1 MKLRRITTA
10 LFVSAMFMLNSACGN
25 SGKNTDDAG
34 QDSCKVE
41 SEDIMTLSDS
51 VIKKKINPEYAEGF
65 KIVSDCDGVR
75 LVEIRDPQSSWA
87 DAFKFAL
94 VGKDA
99 EVKDIDPSYTVVRVP
114 IDKVICMTSLQLS
127 NFIKLGAIDK
137 VTGIT
142 SSKYL
147 FNKDVRQRI
156 EDGRMM
162 RIGIEGNFDNETIMA
177 ANPDIILISPFKRGG
192 YAVLKDVDIPL
203 VPHLGY
209 KEMTPLGQAEWIK
222 FIGMLTGNES
232 EAIVKFDRIAKKYN
246 ELKELA
252 AGQEKRPMVLSG
264 EMRGGNWYAVGGK
277 SFLARLFKDAGAD
290 YFLKDDQN
298 SGGMNLDYETVYSQA
313 VHAQYW
319 RIVNSH
325 NGKYSYDI
333 LKQSDA
339 KYADFDAFKNKGVIY
354 CNMREKPFYET
365 MPVEPEVVLAD
376 LIAIFHPSLLPEH
389 KSKYYEL
396 LK

>member
-1 MKLRRITTA
+1 MKLRKITTT
-10 LFVSAMFMLNSACGN
+10 LFISAMVMLTAACGN
-25 SGKNTDDAG
+25 SGKNSGDACI
-34 QDSCKVE
+34 DSCKVE
-41 SEDIMTLSDS
+41 PETKVTLPDS

-65 KIVSDCDGVR
+65 KIVSESEGVR
-75 LVEIRDPQSSWA
+75 LVEVRDPQSSWS
-87 DAFKFAL
+87 DAFKFAFAD
-94 VGKDA
+94 KDA
-99 EVKDIDPSYTVVRVP
+99 DVKDIDPSYTVIRVP
-114 IDKVICMTSLQLS
+114 ISKVICMTSLQLS
-127 NFIKLGAIDK
+127 NFIKLDALDK

-147 FNKDVRQRI
+147 FNKDVKQRI

-192 YAVLKDVDIPL
+192 YAALKDVGIPL

-222 FIGMLTGNES
+222 FIAMLTGDEAG
-232 EAIVKFDRIAKKYN
+232 AIVKFDKIAEEYGKLKK
-246 ELKELA
+246 LA

-277 SFLARLFKDAGAD
+277 SFLARLFEDAGAD

-339 KYADFDAFKNKGVIY
+339 KYADFDAFKKKGVIY
-354 CNMREKPFYET
+354 CNMREKPFYES
-365 MPVEPEVVLAD
+365 MPVEPEIVLGD

-389 KSKYYEL
+389 KFKYYEL